1 MSFDRLVLGSL
12 SKPTLGPRTYGV
24 GHKPH
29 NEGTIKHPIRSD
41 SEKIL
46 SVKIPF
52 LSRGS
57 TDGTNR
63 AESKSKPNSVPLIL
77 KIQVLN
83 NLRVKKN
90 DAVCEAYAC
99 KHNHNTSINFAAATR
114 KIIESVIEARTS
126 RYLEQHSPIVWFARL
141 CQNNRGDDRMIRI
154 IFA

>member
-83 NLRVKKN
+83 NLRVKKMMLF
-90 DAVCEAYAC
+90 AKLMRA
-99 KHNHNTSINFAAATR
+99 NTIT
-114 KIIESVIEARTS
+114 
-126 RYLEQHSPIVWFARL
+126 
-141 CQNNRGDDRMIRI
+141 IRV
-154 IFA
+154 